1 MCTRHQHNLPNTL
14 GAAFLVTLA
23 TLGLATASG
32 TALHT
37 SAIDFNYIVH

>member
-1 MCTRHQHNLPNTL
+1 MRTSHQHNLPNTL
-14 GAAFLVTLA
+14 DAFLVTLA

-37 SAIDFNYIVH
+37 SANDFNYIAH